1 MQKIL
6 GKIALIYVHQLY
18 YLQIHVAKNQML
30 YLIKTENYYV
40 NGLLCVTSLNVF
52 FFSINSHSAH
62 KGIQELF

>member
-6 GKIALIYVHQLY
+6 GKIAPIYVHQLY

-52 FFSINSHSAH
+52 FFH
-62 KGIQELF
+62 